1 MMFRLSFER
10 GVTWLAV
17 LAGLPGVTAAG
28 FLLFLGDYSP
38 RVQWT
43 VAVAVIGLWALGTLT
58 LKNRLIGPFRVLSNM
73 LAALREGDYSLRARD
88 ARDPSVLGEV
98 MREVNALGEI
108 LQGQRLGALEAT
120 ALLRSVMAELV
131 DVAIFTFDHEGRLR
145 LTNRAGE
152 RLLGQ
157 PAERLLTR
165 KAGELRLAD
174 CLEGAAVRTLSL
186 DFPGGAGRWGLRRS
200 AFREQGFPH
209 HLVVLTDLN
218 RLLREEERQAWQR
231 LVRVLGHELNNSLAP
246 IKSLAGTLELMVRKD
261 PLPADWK
268 DDMRRGLSVISGRA
282 ESLTR
287 FMEAYTRVARLPR
300 PTLKP
305 LEVQAWI
312 RRNVL
317 LEPRVAFALYTGPA
331 LTIPADGDQ
340 LDQLLINLL
349 KNAADAV
356 LELAV
361 AGPKTAP
368 QSLPAPVAISWR
380 QAGSQLE
387 VLVED
392 SGPGLSNTA
401 NLFVPFFTT
410 KRNGSGIGLV
420 LCRQIAEAH
429 GGSLTLENRRD
440 QTGCVACLRLPLEAP
455 REPLSS

>member
-1 MMFRLSFER
+1 M
-10 GVTWLAV
+10 GLAV
-17 LAGLPGVTAAG
+17 LAGLPGVAAAG
-28 FLLFLGDYSP
+28 LLLLFGDYSS
-38 RVQWT
+38 RVKWT
-43 VAVAVIGLWALGTLT
+43 VAVAVTGLWALGTVT
-58 LKNRLIGPFRVLSNM
+58 LKNRVIGPFRVLSNM
-73 LAALREGDYSLRARD
+73 LAALREGDYSIRARD
-88 ARDPSVLGEV
+88 ARDPGALGEV

-120 ALLRSVMAELV
+120 ALLRTVMAELV
-131 DVAIFTFDHEGRLR
+131 DVAIFTFDHDGRLR

-157 PAERLLTR
+157 PAERLLAR
-165 KAGELRLAD
+165 KAGDLRLAD
-174 CLEGAAVRTLSL
+174 CLEGDAVRALSL
-186 DFPGGAGRWGLRRS
+186 NFPGGAGRWGLRRS
-200 AFREQGFPH
+200 TFREHGFPH

-231 LVRVLGHELNNSLAP
+231 LLRVLGHELNNSLAP

-268 DDMRRGLSVISGRA
+268 EDMLRGLSVIAGRA

-287 FMEAYTRVARLPR
+287 FMEAYTRVARLPH

-305 LEVQAWI
+305 LEVHAWI

-317 LEPRVAFALYTGPA
+317 LEPRVSFALYAGPE
-331 LTIPADGDQ
+331 LTIAADGDQ

-356 LELAV
+356 LELAA
-361 AGPKTAP
+361 AGAKTSSRSLSAP
-368 QSLPAPVAISWR
+368 ASVAISWR
-380 QAGSQLE
+380 STGSQLE
-387 VLVED
+387 VLIED

-410 KRNGSGIGLV
+410 KRNGSGVGLV

-455 REPLSS
+455 RELSPA